1 MGIIFVY
8 QHKAMSYHLSSQTT
22 VSREK
27 FSRDAWTKL
36 LSLAIS
42 YGWQPMG
49 TLPPSRIELYGM
61 EPEDWDG
68 VYLTND
74 GQTVTAEDAW
84 ALAVALEKSLD
95 DIPDFN
101 IELGWGAKS
110 RKEDDQPDVKDVHP
124 FEYFAGDEKQHL
136 IEFIK
141 FCRLG
146 SFIILRI

>member
-1 MGIIFVY
+1 
-8 QHKAMSYHLSSQTT
+8 
-22 VSREK
+22 
-27 FSRDAWTKL
+27 
-36 LSLAIS
+36 
-42 YGWQPMG
+42 MG

-101 IELGWGAKS
+101 IELGRGAKS
-110 RKEDDQPDVKDVHP
+110 RKKDDQPDLKDMHP